1 MAEKDKLAELHDFL
15 KYDVEVSFLDG
26 DVIDVAMDVI
36 SKHIERIKELEKVNK
51 DNYWI
56 ASDYKF
62 ENLKLEQQNK
72 RYREAINYVIS
83 AKTTHYNSLENALE
97 DIKFVI
103 NEALES
109 DGK

>member
-1 MAEKDKLAELHDFL
+1 MTEKDKLAELHDFL
-15 KYDVEVSFLDG
+15 KYDVGVSFLDG

-36 SKHIERIKELEKVNK
+36 SKHIERIKELEKANK

-72 RYREAINYVIS
+72 RYREIIQDFIDYADDYNI
-83 AKTTHYNSLENALE
+83 AKAEKYRLRKE
-97 DIKFVI
+97 
-103 NEALES
+103 LES
-109 DGK
+109 ESND

>member
-1 MAEKDKLAELHDFL
+1 MARKDKLAKLYDFL
-15 KYDVEVSFLDG
+15 KHDVEVSFLDG

-36 SKHIERIKELEKVNK
+36 FKHIERIKELEKANK

-72 RYREAINYVIS
+72 RYREIIQDFIDYADD
-83 AKTTHYNSLENALE
+83 YNIPKAEKYRLR
-97 DIKFVI
+97 K
-103 NEALES
+103 ALES
-109 DGK
+109 E

>member
-1 MAEKDKLAELHDFL
+1 MTEKDKLAELHDFL
-15 KYDVEVSFLDG
+15 KHDVEVSFLDG

-36 SKHIERIKELEKVNK
+36 FKHIERIKELEKANK

-72 RYREAINYVIS
+72 RYREIIQDFIDYADD
-83 AKTTHYNSLENALE
+83 YNIPKAEKYRLR
-97 DIKFVI
+97 K
-103 NEALES
+103 ALES
-109 DGK
+109 E